1 MGYSVESTHTL
12 GKGRPDIIVGKY
24 GFNFWI
30 EIKNP
35 EAAPADRKLTPDEQD
50 WHEKW
55 QGHKFVGHTA
65 EEIHDHIQRTVWG
78 DSLKGRE
85 YIIHGGH
92 ELGFGN
98 KMAIIGECLIC
109 KKVFP
114 NQFQIFETG
123 EEAMEFMEDHVK
135 KEHGFRG

>member
-1 MGYSVESTHTL
+1 MAKRSDNNQSSIMDDLRKMGYSVESTHTL

-35 EAAPADRKLTPDEQD
+35 EAAPADRKLTPDEKE

-65 EEIHDHIQRTVWG
+65 EEIDKHIQGIIIFWQE
-78 DSLKGRE
+78 SYLLKG
-85 YIIHGGH
+85 
-92 ELGFGN
+92 
-98 KMAIIGECLIC
+98 
-109 KKVFP
+109 
-114 NQFQIFETG
+114 
-123 EEAMEFMEDHVK
+123 
-135 KEHGFRG
+135 